1 MAEIIPFK
9 GLLYNRQKVGD
20 FSKVI
25 SPPYDVI
32 SKNMQDE
39 LYESNDYNV
48 IRLIDN
54 RAEGQERYAQAAKE
68 LKKWQEDG
76 VLVQDEQPA
85 IYIYEQD
92 FQFHGEL
99 MKRKGFIGALGLKPL
114 GEGLIYPHERT
125 MSKPKED
132 RLRLLEA
139 TNANLSPIFALY
151 INGEQIRPVLDE
163 ESQNEPDIVAED
175 SAGVVQKLWRL
186 TDPEKIEVI
195 QKAMKGKELFIA
207 DGHHRY
213 ETSLMHQQDVGPG
226 SNGEARPTDYTMMT
240 FIDMEDEGVVIK
252 PTHRIVKIGSMT
264 FEQLVE
270 NLKNDFVMREF
281 DSLDPLLAEVKTN
294 RDNVVFGLSNGKKFY
309 FLDYKGEPEFDLI
322 ILHRELKNW
331 LNISSSMV
339 QDYVKFSA
347 DADQAL
353 KMAGDDKVVF
363 FVNATPIDTIKT
375 MARAH
380 QIMPQKSTYFYPKL
394 TDGLVIRKLD

>member
-9 GLLYNRQKVGD
+9 GLLYNLKKIGD
-20 FSKVI
+20 YSKVI

-32 SKNMQDE
+32 SGKMQDE
-39 LYESNDYNV
+39 LYERNNHNI

-54 RAEGQERYAQAAKE
+54 RSEGERRYTEAATEFDQWQKE
-68 LKKWQEDG
+68 G
-76 VLVQDEQPA
+76 VLAQDEQPA
-85 IYIYEQD
+85 IYVYEQD
-92 FQFHGEL
+92 FEFHGEK
-99 MKRKGFIGALGLKPL
+99 MRRKGFISGLGLKPL

-132 RLRLLEA
+132 RLRLLKA

-151 INGEQIRPVLDE
+151 IDGKKIRPILDE
-163 ESQNEPDIVAED
+163 ASQKEPDIRAED
-175 SAGVVQKLWRL
+175 STGVVQKLWRL
-186 TDPEKIEVI
+186 TDPEKIAVI

-213 ETSLMHQQDVGPG
+213 ETSLMYQQDEG
-226 SNGEARPTDYTMMT
+226 SGSDTERKSADYTMVT

-252 PTHRIVKIGSMT
+252 PTHRIVNIGSMT
-264 FEQLVE
+264 FDQLVE
-270 NLKNDFVMREF
+270 NLKNDF
-281 DSLDPLLAEVKTN
+281 DITKYQTLDEILSKIKANK
-294 RDNVVFGLSNGKKFY
+294 DKVVFGLSDGKKFY

-339 QDYVKFSA
+339 QDFVEFRA
-347 DADQAL
+347 EADQAL
-353 KMAGDDKVVF
+353 KMAGNGKIVF
-363 FVNATPIDTIKT
+363 FVNPTPIETVKT